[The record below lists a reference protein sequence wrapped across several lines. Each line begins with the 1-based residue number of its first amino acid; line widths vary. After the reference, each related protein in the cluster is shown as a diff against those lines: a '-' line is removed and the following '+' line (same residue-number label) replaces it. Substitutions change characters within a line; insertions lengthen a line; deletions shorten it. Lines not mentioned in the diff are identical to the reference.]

1 MQAEWVVVMV
11 AVLGGVAVLIVAIRH
26 VRHRHDHSAT
36 PAPDALLADRSAT
49 ERAVT
54 RDGPMSTQIPAR
66 RDDPFAVRRREMV
79 RIQLQRRDI
88 FDARVLE
95 AMRRVPRHE
104 FVPRYLADEAYQ
116 DRPLPIGHQQTISQP
131 YIVALMTQLARP
143 RVDSIA
149 LDVGTGSG
157 YQAAVLAELCKEVYS
172 IEIVE
177 PLATSARQRL
187 ARLGYENITV
197 RRGDGYQGWIEHAPY
212 DLIIVAAAP
221 DHIPQPLVEQIK
233 PGGCL
238 VIPVGRH
245 YQTLCVVEKKA
256 DGRVQRRSVVP
267 VTFVPMTGQA
277 LRSTN

>member
-1 MQAEWVVVMV
+1 MKTEWVVVMA
-11 AVLGGVAVLIVAIRH
+11 AVLGGATVLIVAIHH

-36 PAPDALLADRSAT
+36 PAADAPMADRSAT
-49 ERAVT
+49 ELTVT
-54 RDGPMSTQIPAR
+54 RDGPMCAQIPAR

-88 FDARVLE
+88 SDALVLD

-104 FVPRYLADEAYQ
+104 FVPRHLADQAYQ
-116 DRPLPIGHQQTISQP
+116 DGPLPIGHQQTISQP
-131 YIVALMTQLARP
+131 YIVALMTQLAHP
-143 RVDSIA
+143 RADSIA

-172 IEIVE
+172 IEIIE

-187 ARLGYENITV
+187 ARLGYENVTV
-197 RRGDGYQGWIEHAPY
+197 RCGDGYQGWAEHAPY

-233 PGGCL
+233 PGGYL

-256 DGRVQRRSVVP
+256 DGTVQRRDVVP

-277 LRSTN
+277 LPPTN